1 MKNHSILFYRLL
13 VAGLEG
19 GGGGGVLDW
28 LPRSPS
34 RRLVPGN
41 VFGRDQVSS
50 NQDFSPDG

>member
-1 MKNHSILFYRLL
+1 M
-13 VAGLEG
+13 G
-19 GGGGGVLDW
+19 GGGGRWWGGGVIDW

-41 VFGRDQVSS
+41 VFWRDQVSS